1 MEQQYAT
8 EIWTNEHRCK
18 FLFLARAVWD
28 VGESPLLHVIFLLPW
43 ETFPSREPK
52 LVMHTMKLWNIMSRI
67 NYFTRNTW
75 VTEPREAEVDMWPSS
90 ILIYKVRFELYGSV
104 NIY

>member
-18 FLFLARAVWD
+18 FLFFARVVWD
-28 VGESPLLHVIFLLPW
+28 VGERSLLHVILAVRDLSQQGTKASYAHL
-43 ETFPSREPK
+43 E
-52 LVMHTMKLWNIMSRI
+52 TMKFMSRI

-75 VTEPREAEVDMWPSS
+75 VTEPREAEVNMWSLS
-90 ILIYKVRFELYGSV
+90 ILIYKVGFELYRSI